1 MKKTSNYV
9 ISCLVAVAILFSI
22 TTTAFAANYNTNY
35 SLNGDGAH
43 DIVEV
48 AKAQK
53 GIGGKSGGSAFG
65 FPAKQSWCAYFVCW
79 AGRTAGADFPKSDLG
94 TPDAVA
100 KWFIDNNKGT
110 FYCLRDG
117 NYKNLIS
124 KGVKNKDNIIRT
136 TREQFTPQKGDLIC
150 YLWSYEV
157 GRYNW
162 SHIGI
167 VIDSKGNSI
176 STVEG
181 NTGGGRYDGTVKIQD
196 RSYNSEVIGFIR
208 PNYNKSSTG
217 SDTSNKPQYFEC
229 NIQITCSPG
238 KEVNLYN
245 NPGDSNRAEYFS
257 KGQSVVSTRGAKLSN
272 GTTWYKITVE
282 KRDTKEIR
290 DFWLKYDGSRMTLKD
305 LSNREPNPDN
315 VTLTLSKSSFELK
328 PGEQA
333 TLNFSFT
340 GNIGYPEIQPDGSGA
355 LTDISGSWNADKR
368 SGWATFTAVTAG
380 TGSISINLFDKNGN
394 LLISKTASIIVKEP
408 DTPEKDRNVKLTLEN
423 PIIKVSPGETATFNF
438 TFTGDAGRVDYKILD
453 KSICKYVSEEWNQSE
468 HKGHITFSTLAE
480 GTTNI
485 PIFLYDKNENL
496 ADFYLATLTVKKATT
511 SNSSQKETTLTF
523 DPSSISLDLTKQKSQ
538 KVTLTLGGDFSWGDK
553 LYRSVSNPDVASVD
567 WSSYESGA
575 VFCPVI
581 TAKAVGETIL
591 TCSVVDKDTGITRAT
606 AQLKITVTPANYT
619 VRYDAN
625 GGTNAPASQSK
636 IAKQDLTLTS
646 DCPKREGF
654 TFAGWATSRNG
665 SVQYRPGDSFTT
677 DQDVTLYAIW
687 EAENQVSLTLANDS
701 FTVKPGEQATLRFTF
716 TGDIGYPEAQLD
728 ESGVLKDAIGS
739 WNADKCSGSVT
750 FTAVRAG
757 TGSVTINLRDK
768 NDDLLIS
775 KTASIIVKEVAIS
788 EPSIQVAATQ
798 MNLVAGTGNARSNYA
813 ITNPQGW
820 PVKWYSSDTSIVTVD
835 ANGSS
840 TTVTPVR
847 AGTATITASM
857 SFDGITYESSCTV
870 TVTQA
875 NVELSETSLEM
886 VAGEAVSLY
895 VLGNQNVT
903 WSSTNPSVATVD
915 RNGVVTALQSGYAT
929 IKAQLKDDP
938 SMRALCYVTV
948 TESDTDEGS
957 ISLSW
962 YRNELSIDIGRVSGA
977 SLHANIYPAGQT
989 ITWMSS
995 DPNVATV
1002 ESYDD
1007 DSANVCAKSVGT
1019 AIITASFT
1027 YKGKTYSANSIVT
1040 VTSSF
1045 APGPDDDRVF
1055 FGVGG

>member
-1 MKKTSNYV
+1 MKKLGRWGISLALVLLLTILLTTPALAARTS
-9 ISCLVAVAILFSI
+9 
-22 TTTAFAANYNTNY
+22 TNY
-35 SLNGDGAH
+35 SLNGSEADN
-43 DIVEV
+43 IVAV
-48 AKAQK
+48 AVAQSK
-53 GIGGKSGGSAFG
+53 VTPKLTGSDFG
-65 FPAKQSWCAYFVCW
+65 FRGSWCGYFISWCAKE
-79 AGRTAGADFPKSDLG
+79 AGVSCVPDTISGGRSSIAHIVENNLG
-94 TPDAVA
+94 E
-100 KWFIDNNKGT
+100 
-110 FYCLRDG
+110 FYCYTDALVHSNDS
-117 NYKNLIS
+117 YKNWSIYKYLS
-124 KGVKNKDNIIRT
+124 SHPEHKLNSTGRNHMHEVSRGDFK
-136 TREQFTPQKGDLIC
+136 PLKGDIVVFL
-150 YLWSYEV
+150 SKNDHTHPQFSHV
-157 GRYNW
+157 GLVREDY
-162 SHIGI
+162 SG
-167 VIDSKGNSI
+167 KGPLL
-176 STVEG
+176 TVEG
-181 NTGGGRYDGTVKIQD
+181 NTTGKYTVACQE
-196 RSYNSEVIGFIR
+196 RSIAKSSYMQIIGYVR
-208 PNYNKSSTG
+208 PNYNTTNSG
-217 SDTSNKPQYFEC
+217 SPEKPE
-229 NIQITCSPG
+229 S
-238 KEVNLYN
+238 
-245 NPGDSNRAEYFS
+245 
-257 KGQSVVSTRGAKLSN
+257 
-272 GTTWYKITVE
+272 
-282 KRDTKEIR
+282 
-290 DFWLKYDGSRMTLKD
+290 
-305 LSNREPNPDN
+305 N
-315 VTLTLSKSSFELK
+315 VTLTLSKNSFELHQ
-328 PGEQA
+328 GEQA

-340 GNIGYPEIQPDGSGA
+340 GDIGYPEVQPDGSGA

-368 SGWATFTAVTAG
+368 SGWATFTAATAG

-394 LLISKTASIIVKEP
+394 LLISKAASIIVKESET
-408 DTPEKDRNVKLTLEN
+408 TP
-423 PIIKVSPGETATFNF
+423 A
-438 TFTGDAGRVDYKILD
+438 
-453 KSICKYVSEEWNQSE
+453 
-468 HKGHITFSTLAE
+468 
-480 GTTNI
+480 
-485 PIFLYDKNENL
+485 
-496 ADFYLATLTVKKATT
+496 KKATT
-511 SNSSQKETTLTF
+511 LTF
-523 DPSSISLDLTKQKSQ
+523 SPSSIFLNLSKKQSQEIELTI
-538 KVTLTLGGDFSWGDK
+538 GGDYSQANH
-553 LYRSVSNPDVASVD
+553 LRYSLSNPDVVSID
-567 WSSYESGA
+567 WSSYESG
-575 VFCPVI
+575 VVIRPVI
-581 TAKAVGETIL
+581 TGKTTGETTL
-591 TCSVVDKDTGITRAT
+591 TCSVINKGTGEIFAT
-606 AQLKITVTPANYT
+606 AALKIIVNASTYT

-625 GGTNAPASQSK
+625 GGKNAPASQTK
-636 IAKQDLTLTS
+636 TAQQKLTLTS

-665 SVQYRPGDSFTT
+665 SVQYQPGDLFTA
-677 DQDVTLYAIW
+677 DKDVTLYAIW
-687 EAENQVSLTLANDS
+687 EAKNQVSLTLANDS

-750 FTAVRAG
+750 FTAVKAG

-768 NDDLLIS
+768 NNNLLIS

>member
-1 MKKTSNYV
+1 M
-9 ISCLVAVAILFSI
+9 
-22 TTTAFAANYNTNY
+22 
-35 SLNGDGAH
+35 
-43 DIVEV
+43 
-48 AKAQK
+48 
-53 GIGGKSGGSAFG
+53 
-65 FPAKQSWCAYFVCW
+65 
-79 AGRTAGADFPKSDLG
+79 
-94 TPDAVA
+94 
-100 KWFIDNNKGT
+100 
-110 FYCLRDG
+110 
-117 NYKNLIS
+117 
-124 KGVKNKDNIIRT
+124 
-136 TREQFTPQKGDLIC
+136 
-150 YLWSYEV
+150 
-157 GRYNW
+157 
-162 SHIGI
+162 
-167 VIDSKGNSI
+167 
-176 STVEG
+176 
-181 NTGGGRYDGTVKIQD
+181 TG
-196 RSYNSEVIGFIR
+196 
-208 PNYNKSSTG
+208 
-217 SDTSNKPQYFEC
+217 
-229 NIQITCSPG
+229 
-238 KEVNLYN
+238 
-245 NPGDSNRAEYFS
+245 
-257 KGQSVVSTRGAKLSN
+257 
-272 GTTWYKITVE
+272 
-282 KRDTKEIR
+282 
-290 DFWLKYDGSRMTLKD
+290 
-305 LSNREPNPDN
+305 
-315 VTLTLSKSSFELK
+315 
-328 PGEQA
+328 
-333 TLNFSFT
+333 
-340 GNIGYPEIQPDGSGA
+340 
-355 LTDISGSWNADKR
+355 
-368 SGWATFTAVTAG
+368 
-380 TGSISINLFDKNGN
+380 
-394 LLISKTASIIVKEP
+394 
-408 DTPEKDRNVKLTLEN
+408 
-423 PIIKVSPGETATFNF
+423 
-438 TFTGDAGRVDYKILD
+438 
-453 KSICKYVSEEWNQSE
+453 
-468 HKGHITFSTLAE
+468 
-480 GTTNI
+480 
-485 PIFLYDKNENL
+485 
-496 ADFYLATLTVKKATT
+496 
-511 SNSSQKETTLTF
+511 
-523 DPSSISLDLTKQKSQ
+523 QKSRE
-538 KVTLTLGGDFSWGDK
+538 VTLTLGGDFSWGDK

-636 IAKQDLTLTS
+636 IAKQNLTLTS

-775 KTASIIVKEVAIS
+775 KTASIIVKEAAIS

-847 AGTATITASM
+847 TGTATITASM

-875 NVELSETSLEM
+875 NVELSKTSLEM

-929 IKAQLKDDP
+929 VKAQLKDDP

-1045 APGPDDDRVF
+1045 APGPDDVRVF